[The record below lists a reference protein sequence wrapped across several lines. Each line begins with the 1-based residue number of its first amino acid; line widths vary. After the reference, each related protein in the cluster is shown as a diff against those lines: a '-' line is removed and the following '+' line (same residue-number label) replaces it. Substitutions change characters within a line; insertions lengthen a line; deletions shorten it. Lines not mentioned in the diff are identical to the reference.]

1 MTNFIDLLKDETTNI
16 IEGLTGHVPTVVFD
30 KEKLVT
36 DDTQIPPPVTL
47 IPIEVVG
54 EHSGEI
60 MILFTV
66 SLATTLSDLM
76 MGGEGEERQEMSE
89 DDLDAIKEITSN
101 IFSSLS
107 TSIASDENSP
117 SLTFE
122 IKDAKLE
129 TENETNF
136 KGSHKLLVYEVS
148 IASTNAQMILGVDKA
163 FLSNFIVEDKTEQEP
178 NEPIPGANLSAEEL
192 RNISLI
198 MDVELPVRV
207 RIGTKSILLK
217 DVLNMDIGS
226 IVELDQ
232 LANDPLDIL
241 IGDKIIAKGEVVI
254 VDGNFGVQ
262 IDKISTP
269 RERLEQLNSV

>member
-16 IEGLTGHVPTVVFD
+16 IEGLTGHAPKVVFD

-47 IPIEVVG
+47 IPIDVTG
-54 EHSGEI
+54 EHSGKI
-60 MILFTV
+60 IILFTV
-66 SLATTLSDLM
+66 SLATALSDLM
-76 MGGEGEERQEMSE
+76 MGGEGEEQQEMSE

-107 TSIASDENSP
+107 TSLASDKSSP
-117 SLTFE
+117 NLSFE
-122 IKDAKLE
+122 IQDAKLE
-129 TENETNF
+129 SENETNF
-136 KGSHKLLVYEVS
+136 AGSYKLLVYEVS
-148 IASTNAQMILGVDKA
+148 IASTNAQMILGVDKT
-163 FLSNFIVEDKTEQEP
+163 FLSNFIVDDKQE
-178 NEPIPGANLSAEEL
+178 EECIPAPSANLTPEEL

-262 IDKISTP
+262 IDKIGSP
-269 RERLEQLNSV
+269 KERLAQLNNG

>member
-1 MTNFIDLLKDETTNI
+1 MTNFIELLKSETTNV
-16 IEGLTGHVPTVVFD
+16 IEGLTGHAPTVVFD
-30 KEKLVT
+30 QEKLVSA
-36 DDTQIPPPVTL
+36 DTNIPAPVTL
-47 IPIEVVG
+47 IPLEVEG
-54 EHSGEI
+54 EHKGKI
-60 MILFTV
+60 ILLFTV

-76 MGGEGEERQEMSE
+76 MGGEGEEQQDMSE

-107 TSIASDENSP
+107 TAIATDQNSP
-117 SLTFE
+117 SLSFQVD
-122 IKDAKLE
+122 DAKLE

-136 KGSHKLLVYEVS
+136 KGSYKLLVYEVS
-148 IASTNAQMILGVDKA
+148 IASTTAQMILGVDKD
-163 FLSNFIVEDKTEQEP
+163 FLSNFIVEEKEEDEE
-178 NEPIPGANLSAEEL
+178 NETPSTNLTQEEL

-262 IDKISTP
+262 IDKIGTP
-269 RERLEQLNSV
+269 KERLEQLNK